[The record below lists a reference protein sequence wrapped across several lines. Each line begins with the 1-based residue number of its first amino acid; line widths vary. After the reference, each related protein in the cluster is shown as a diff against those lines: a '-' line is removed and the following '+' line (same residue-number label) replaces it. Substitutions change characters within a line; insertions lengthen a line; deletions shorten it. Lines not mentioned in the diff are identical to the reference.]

1 MKKEQEQR
9 AWLLFCLFGGEHV
22 EIVEKKLTEIQPY
35 MNNPRKNDASVD
47 AVAESIRQFGF
58 KVPLVVDAQGVIIT
72 GHTRFKAAKKLG
84 LEKVPCIVAADLDD
98 EKVRAYR
105 LADNKVGE
113 TSEWDIGLLAEEL
126 GDIFTLDMSD
136 FGFDL
141 SDEKKP
147 DEIEEDDYDQAVPA
161 KPKAKLGDIYLLGN
175 HRLMCGDATSPE
187 DIQRLMGGR
196 EADLLVT
203 DPPYNVNYEGGTK
216 DKLKIM
222 NDSMEDV
229 AFQNFLTDAFKAATA
244 AMRPGGAFYI
254 WHADSEGYN
263 FRVAAKKAGLQVR
276 QVLVWVKNSIVLGR
290 QDYQWKHE
298 PCLYGW
304 KEGAG
309 HYFVDDRTQATVI
322 DDSIDL
328 RKLKKDEMLRM
339 LQAIYSDKA
348 STTVL
353 YENKPTVND
362 LHPTM
367 KPVKLLA
374 RQIRNSTRPGDIV
387 LDVFG
392 GSGSTL
398 IACEQLNRTCFI
410 NELDP
415 RYVDVIIDRWERFT
429 GEKAVRLNGEAEN

>member
-1 MKKEQEQR
+1 M
-9 AWLLFCLFGGEHV
+9 

-58 KVPLVVDAQGVIIT
+58 KVPLVVDAHGVIIT

-84 LEKVPCIVAADLDD
+84 LEVVPCIVAADLDD

-113 TSEWDIGLLAEEL
+113 TSDWDLGLLAEEL

-147 DEIEEDDYDQAVPA
+147 DEIEEDDYDQAVPV

-187 DIQRLMGGR
+187 DIQKLMGGR

-263 FRVAAKKAGLQVR
+263 FRVAAKKAGL
-276 QVLVWVKNSIVLGR
+276 
-290 QDYQWKHE
+290 
-298 PCLYGW
+298 
-304 KEGAG
+304 
-309 HYFVDDRTQATVI
+309 
-322 DDSIDL
+322 
-328 RKLKKDEMLRM
+328 
-339 LQAIYSDKA
+339 
-348 STTVL
+348 
-353 YENKPTVND
+353 
-362 LHPTM
+362 
-367 KPVKLLA
+367 
-374 RQIRNSTRPGDIV
+374 
-387 LDVFG
+387 
-392 GSGSTL
+392 
-398 IACEQLNRTCFI
+398 
-410 NELDP
+410 
-415 RYVDVIIDRWERFT
+415 
-429 GEKAVRLNGEAEN
+429 